1 MTRYEPNCPVS
12 CCADPIIIARV
23 LAADVSRLLTTP
35 ANVPALSARGSFPH
49 RRETLRVDYVTHREA
64 ARMLLPEPLALPA
77 LSRAS
82 IYVTQYFDMF
92 ADAPVIEMAQSI
104 EAVSPDGRTGD
115 FVQVVYTDSI
125 PAIIANRE
133 GYLQP
138 ILAGT
143 VSITHKNA
151 VTDFALR
158 VNDIEVARGS
168 AGYKTE
174 PVELDSALALFRR
187 PKFYLKILGRP
198 MLGERARPVLFGL
211 EPGGISVLEAYRAPA
226 RLALFSHVMAPLD
239 DLPIIHVES
248 CHTTVLQWTPG
259 SVEVLH
265 RYT

>member
-1 MTRYEPNCPVS
+1 
-12 CCADPIIIARV
+12 
-23 LAADVSRLLTTP
+23 
-35 ANVPALSARGSFPH
+35 
-49 RRETLRVDYVTHREA
+49 VDYVTHAEA
-64 ARMLLPEPLALPA
+64 ARMLLPEPLTLPPLA
-77 LSRAS
+77 RAS

-92 ADAPVIEMAQSI
+92 SSAPVIEMAQSI

-133 GYLQP
+133 SYLQP
-138 ILAGT
+138 VLAGA

-174 PVELDSALALFRR
+174 PVEQDAARALFGR

-198 MLGERARPVLFGL
+198 MLGEPSRPVLFGL
-211 EPGGISVLEAYRAPA
+211 GPGDISVTEAYRAPA

-239 DLPIIHVES
+239 DLPITHVEA
-248 CHTTVLQWTPG
+248 CHLAVLQWTPG

-265 RYT
+265 RYA